1 MNLVNRFR
9 LGSGTRLPPDSGQ
22 SRSVADDPVT
32 GKILMMRSGTFVS
45 GHPNNLR
52 LRWLSRGRAILLAC
66 MYTTGLAVVL
76 SGGAAAQQKN
86 IGNATRIVHVVTG
99 ALSSKEE
106 PAVLRAGIDVFS
118 NEIVK
123 TAEDSA
129 ALLVFQDKTELS
141 IGADSEIVLDKFV
154 FDPDPN
160 KSAVAVSILSGVAR
174 FSTGVLPKSAYT
186 IRTPSATM
194 SVRGTTFTITVE
206 QGQPPEVNPLFEQGQ
221 RANAARAKRQ
231 GKSCDDPLARKT
243 QVDVTTGAVEVK
255 AQGETVQVD
264 TGHSS
269 TVQCGSPPSAPF
281 SSPPQSQAVAQ
292 METLLQQAA
301 LQTSPTTGFGNTLQ
315 NLGGVTNPGGT
326 TSGSVNVNTP
336 SHMP

>member
-1 MNLVNRFR
+1 
-9 LGSGTRLPPDSGQ
+9 
-22 SRSVADDPVT
+22 
-32 GKILMMRSGTFVS
+32 MMRSGTFIS
-45 GHPNNLR
+45 GYANKLR
-52 LRWLSRGRAILLAC
+52 LRWLSLDRTILLVC
-66 MYTTGLAVVL
+66 IYTAGLAVVL
-76 SGGAAAQQKN
+76 SGGAAAQQKT

-99 ALSSKEE
+99 AISSKEE

-141 IGADSEIVLDKFV
+141 IGADSEIVLDRFV

-194 SVRGTTFTITVE
+194 SVRGTTLVITVE
-206 QGQPPEVNPLFEQGQ
+206 KGEVKNPLFQEEKGQ
-221 RANAARAKRQ
+221 PGKPRRQ
-231 GKSCDDPLARKT
+231 GFSCDDPLARKT
-243 QVDVTTGAVEVK
+243 QVDVTTGEVAIT
-255 AQGETVQVD
+255 AQGETVEVD

-269 TVQCGSPPSAPF
+269 TVQCGSPPSAPT
-281 SSPPQSQAVAQ
+281 SSPSAPSPQLAK
-292 METLLQQAA
+292 MDTLLQQATV
-301 LQTSPTTGFGNTLQ
+301 QTSPASIGFGNQ
-315 NLGGVTNPGGT
+315 NTGGPANPGAT
-326 TSGSVNVNTP
+326 TSGSTP
-336 SHMP
+336 AVISNSRMP

>member
-1 MNLVNRFR
+1 
-9 LGSGTRLPPDSGQ
+9 
-22 SRSVADDPVT
+22 
-32 GKILMMRSGTFVS
+32 MMRSGTFVS
-45 GHPNNLR
+45 GYANKVK
-52 LRWLSRGRAILLAC
+52 LRWLSLGRAVLLAC
-66 MYTTGLAVVL
+66 ICTAGPAVML
-76 SGGAAAQQKN
+76 SGGAAAQQKT
-86 IGNATRIVHVVTG
+86 IGNATRIVHLVTG
-99 ALSSKEE
+99 ANSSTEE

-141 IGADSEIVLDKFV
+141 IGADSEIVLDRFV

-194 SVRGTTFTITVE
+194 SVRGTTLVITVE
-206 QGQPPEVNPLFEQGQ
+206 KGQANNPIFPEEKGQPKEKGQ
-221 RANAARAKRQ
+221 PGKPRRQ
-231 GKSCDDPLARKT
+231 GFSCDDPLARRT
-243 QVDVTTGAVEVK
+243 QVDVTTGEVAIT

-269 TVQCGSPPSAPF
+269 TVECGSPPSAPT
-281 SSPPQSQAVAQ
+281 SSPAAPSPQLAK
-292 METLLQQAA
+292 MDTLLQQAA
-301 LQTSPTTGFGNTLQ
+301 VQTSPAAIGFGNQ
-315 NLGGVTNPGGT
+315 NTGGPANPGAVTNSAPAGAGT
-326 TSGSVNVNTP
+326 NNCMTP
-336 SHMP
+336 NSSTCR

>member
-1 MNLVNRFR
+1 
-9 LGSGTRLPPDSGQ
+9 
-22 SRSVADDPVT
+22 
-32 GKILMMRSGTFVS
+32 MMRSGTFVS
-45 GHPNNLR
+45 GYANKLR
-52 LRWLSRGRAILLAC
+52 LRWLSLDRTILLVC
-66 MYTTGLAVVL
+66 IYTAGLAVVL

-141 IGADSEIVLDKFV
+141 IGADSEIVLDRFV

-194 SVRGTTFTITVE
+194 SVRGTTFDISVE
-206 QGQPPEVNPLFEQGQ
+206 NGQPAQGF
-221 RANAARAKRQ
+221 
-231 GKSCDDPLARKT
+231 SCDDPLARRT
-243 QVDVTTGAVEVK
+243 QVDVTTGAVAIT
-255 AQGETVQVD
+255 AQGQTVQVN

-269 TVQCGSPPSAPF
+269 TVACGAPPSAPF
-281 SSPPQSQAVAQ
+281 SSPPPSQAHAQ

-301 LQTSPTTGFGNTLQ
+301 LQTAPTTPGFGNTFQ
-315 NLGGVTNPGGT
+315 NTGGPANPGAT

>member
-1 MNLVNRFR
+1 
-9 LGSGTRLPPDSGQ
+9 
-22 SRSVADDPVT
+22 
-32 GKILMMRSGTFVS
+32 MMRSGTFVS
-45 GHPNNLR
+45 GYPNNLR
-52 LRWLSRGRAILLAC
+52 LRWLSLGRAILLAC

-99 ALSSKEE
+99 AISSTET

-123 TAEDSA
+123 TAEESA

-194 SVRGTTFTITVE
+194 SVRGTTLLITVQ
-206 QGQPPEVNPLFEQGQ
+206 QGQPGGQ
-221 RANAARAKRQ
+221 PQPGRTRRQ
-231 GKSCDDPLARKT
+231 GFSCDDPLARKT
-243 QVDVTTGAVEVK
+243 QVDVTAGTVDVT
-255 AQGETVQVD
+255 AQGETVQID

-292 METLLQQAA
+292 METLLQQAT
-301 LQTSPTTGFGNTLQ
+301 LQTSPAIGFGNTFQ
-315 NLGGVTNPGGT
+315 SLGGVTNPGGT
-326 TSGSVNVNTP
+326 TSGNVVNTVNTIHQMSP
-336 SHMP
+336 P

>member
-1 MNLVNRFR
+1 
-9 LGSGTRLPPDSGQ
+9 
-22 SRSVADDPVT
+22 
-32 GKILMMRSGTFVS
+32 MMRSRTFVS
-45 GHPNNLR
+45 GYVNKLR
-52 LRWLSRGRAILLAC
+52 FWWHSLARATLLAC
-66 MYTTGLAVVL
+66 IYTAGLSVML
-76 SGGAAAQQKN
+76 GSAAAQQKN

-99 ALSSKEE
+99 AISSKEE
-106 PAVLRAGIDVFS
+106 PAVLRAGIDVFA

-141 IGADSEIVLDKFV
+141 IGADSEIVLDRFV

-186 IRTPSATM
+186 IRTPSTTM
-194 SVRGTTFTITVE
+194 SVRGTTFTVTVE
-206 QGQPPEVNPLFEQGQ
+206 QGQP
-221 RANAARAKRQ
+221 AKTRRQ
-231 GKSCDDPLARKT
+231 GFACDDPLARRT
-243 QVDVTTGAVEVK
+243 QVDVTTGEVALT
-255 AQGETVQVD
+255 AQGETVQID

-281 SSPPQSQAVAQ
+281 SSPPPSQALAQ
-292 METLLQQAA
+292 MDTLLQQAA
-301 LQTSPTTGFGNTLQ
+301 LQTSPATGFGNALQ
-315 NLGGVTNPGGT
+315 NNIGAPPGAT

-336 SHMP
+336 SQMR

>member
-1 MNLVNRFR
+1 
-9 LGSGTRLPPDSGQ
+9 
-22 SRSVADDPVT
+22 
-32 GKILMMRSGTFVS
+32 MMRSGTFVS
-45 GHPNNLR
+45 GYANKLG
-52 LRWLSRGRAILLAC
+52 LRWLSLDRTILLVC
-66 MYTTGLAVVL
+66 IYTAGLAVVL
-76 SGGAAAQQKN
+76 SGGAAAQQKT
-86 IGNATRIVHVVTG
+86 IGAATRIVHVVTG

-141 IGADSEIVLDKFV
+141 IGADSEIVLDRFV

-194 SVRGTTFTITVE
+194 SVRGTTLVITVE
-206 QGQPPEVNPLFEQGQ
+206 PGQANNPIFPEEKVQPGKP
-221 RANAARAKRQ
+221 RRQ
-231 GKSCDDPLARKT
+231 GFSCDDPLARRT
-243 QVDVTTGAVEVK
+243 QVDVTTGAVAVT

-269 TVQCGSPPSAPF
+269 TVECGSPPSAPV
-281 SSPPQSQAVAQ
+281 SSPTAPSQQQAK
-292 METLLQQAA
+292 MDTLLQQAA
-301 LQTSPTTGFGNTLQ
+301 VQTGPAVTGFGNTFL
-315 NLGGVTNPGGT
+315 NTGGPADPGAVTNSSPT
-326 TSGSVNVNTP
+326 NNCVTP
-336 SHMP
+336 HSSTCR

>member
-1 MNLVNRFR
+1 
-9 LGSGTRLPPDSGQ
+9 
-22 SRSVADDPVT
+22 
-32 GKILMMRSGTFVS
+32 MMRSGTFVS
-45 GHPNNLR
+45 GYPNNLR
-52 LRWLSRGRAILLAC
+52 LRWLSLGRAILLAC

-99 ALSSKEE
+99 AISSTET

-123 TAEDSA
+123 TAEESA

-194 SVRGTTFTITVE
+194 SVRGTTLVITVQ
-206 QGQPPEVNPLFEQGQ
+206 QGQPGGQ
-221 RANAARAKRQ
+221 PGKTRRQ
-231 GKSCDDPLARKT
+231 GFSCDDPLARKT
-243 QVDVTTGAVEVK
+243 QVDVTAGTVAVT

-292 METLLQQAA
+292 METLLQQAT
-301 LQTSPTTGFGNTLQ
+301 LQTSPATGFGFQ

-326 TSGSVNVNTP
+326 TSGSVGSVTNNCITCSTIGP
-336 SHMP
+336 GP